1 MKKKKQTSLQQILE
15 FCNLKKEPNI
25 NDFSNNEIPLFCD
38 YNGRLLIHDNNFN
51 ALKNLLNKG
60 YAGKIDLIYIDP
72 PFGIGKRFENKK
84 SGMFFDDKTVGS
96 EYLQFMY
103 ERLILLRE
111 LLSDE
116 GSIYLHCDDTKN
128 HHLRFLLDEVFG
140 EENMLNNI
148 TWRCGVIRGRKV
160 DSKYYPFNSNTII
173 MYAKNKEGAI
183 WNLKETKNIKLIPE
197 LDYKKYNFKKDEYGY
212 FMDSARNAYT
222 DKSIIDLHHKNRI
235 FVTHG
240 GELIINNDVVSTTQ
254 GSIRVKNYREVK
266 DGSIVDIIH
275 TDNIWDDVAGM
286 GNNDDEDFSY
296 PTQKPEALLERIVK
310 ASSNEGSIV
319 LDCFMGSGTTQA
331 VAQKI
336 YYKGLCYKT
345 LFNYAI
351 TSKTQSMLF

>member
-25 NDFSNNEIPLFCD
+25 NDFSNNETPLFCD

-116 GSIYLHCDDTKN
+116 GSIYLHCDWHKS

-140 EENMLNNI
+140 EQESMNQI
-148 TWRCGVIRGRKV
+148 TW
-160 DSKYYPFNSNTII
+160 KYSTSGSYPRYF
-173 MYAKNKEGAI
+173 AK
-183 WNLKETKNIKLIPE
+183 
-197 LDYKKYNFKKDEYGY
+197 
-212 FMDSARNAYT
+212 
-222 DKSIIDLHHKNRI
+222 
-235 FVTHG
+235 
-240 GELIINNDVVSTTQ
+240 NNDVILRYS
-254 GSIRVKNYREVK
+254 KNEENYIFNQENIFDEFDLFKKIQNGQRIIEENGEKFYFYNGDKRTFNKQLGEVWIDLDK
-266 DGSIVDIIH
+266 IKRDGIEIL
-275 TDNIWDDVAGM
+275 G
-286 GNNDDEDFSY
+286 Y

-331 VAQKI
+331 VAQKLGRKWI
-336 YYKGLCYKT
+336 GIDCNKDSIETVKKRFLKK
-345 LFNYAI
+345 FNMI
-351 TSKTQSMLF
+351 I